1 MLIIPAIN
9 AETFDEVQKKIKLI
23 EPYSSWAHLDI
34 ADGTFTK
41 NTLWHNLLEFSLLE
55 TELNIELHFM
65 MDRIEERIDHW
76 LNISVKK
83 IIFHIDGSKDP
94 GFVIERCHKNKTEVG
109 VAISPDESITKAMVY
124 KNKVDFFQILG
135 VKPGLPGQKMDEN
148 TFDRIKEVRKFCPS
162 CIIEVDGGMN
172 KETMPKAIEAGA
184 NIIVS
189 ASAIFDSGKNIKEA
203 IEELKNVIR
212 RTNKKIGSDGEHD
225 SPRHY

>member
-9 AETFDEVQKKIKLI
+9 AQTFDEVQKKIKLI
-23 EPYSSWAHLDI
+23 EPYVSWAHLDI

-41 NTLWHNLLEFSLLE
+41 NTLWHNLLEFSMLE

-76 LNISVKK
+76 LNIMVKK

-94 GFVIERCHKNKTEVG
+94 DFVIERCHKNKTEVG
-109 VAISPDESITKAMVY
+109 IAISPNESIAKAMVF
-124 KNKVDFFQILG
+124 KDKIDFFQILG
-135 VKPGLPGQKMDEN
+135 VLPGLPGQKMDEN
-148 TFDRIKEVRKFCPS
+148 TFERIKEVRKFCPS

-172 KETMPKAIEAGA
+172 KETIPKAISAGA

-189 ASAIFDSGKNIKEA
+189 ASAIFDSGKDVGEA
-203 IEELKNVIR
+203 IEELK
-212 RTNKKIGSDGEHD
+212 KLK
-225 SPRHY
+225 

>member
-9 AETFDEVQKKIKLI
+9 AQTFDEVQNKIKLI
-23 EPYSSWAHLDI
+23 EPYVSWVHLDI

-41 NTLWHNLLEFSLLE
+41 NTLWHNLLEFSMLE

-76 LNISVKK
+76 LNIMVKK
-83 IIFHIDGSKDP
+83 VIFHIDASKDP
-94 GFVIERCHKNKTEVG
+94 GFVIDRCHKNKTEVG
-109 VAISPDESITKAMVY
+109 IAISSDESIAKAMAF
-124 KNKVDFFQILG
+124 KDKIDFFQILG

-148 TFDRIKEVRKFCPS
+148 TFDRIREVRKFCPS

-172 KETMPKAIEAGA
+172 KETIPKAISAGA

-189 ASAIFDSGKNIKEA
+189 ASAIFDSGKSVEEA
-203 IEELKNVIR
+203 IEGLKN
-212 RTNKKIGSDGEHD
+212 
-225 SPRHY
+225 

>member
-9 AETFDEVQKKIKLI
+9 AQTFDEVQKKIKLI
-23 EPYSSWAHLDI
+23 EPYVSWVHLDI

-41 NTLWHNLLEFSLLE
+41 NTLWHNLLEFSMLE

-76 LNISVKK
+76 LNIMVKK
-83 IIFHIDGSKDP
+83 VIFHIDASKDP
-94 GFVIERCHKNKTEVG
+94 GFVIDRCHKNKTEVG
-109 VAISPDESITKAMVY
+109 IAISSDESIAKAMAF
-124 KNKVDFFQILG
+124 KDKIDFFQILG

-148 TFDRIKEVRKFCPS
+148 TFDRIREVRKFCPS

-172 KETMPKAIEAGA
+172 LETISSAVSAGA

-189 ASAIFDSGKNIKEA
+189 ASAIFDSKDIAGTIKEFQN
-203 IEELKNVIR
+203 L
-212 RTNKKIGSDGEHD
+212 G
-225 SPRHY
+225 

>member
-9 AETFDEVQKKIKLI
+9 AQTFDEVQKKIKLI
-23 EPYSSWAHLDI
+23 EPHVSWVHLDI

-41 NTLWHNLLEFSLLE
+41 NTLWHNLLEFSMLE

-76 LNISVKK
+76 LNIMVKK
-83 IIFHIDGSKDP
+83 VIFHIDASKDP
-94 GFVIERCHKNKTEVG
+94 GFVIDRCHKNKTEVG
-109 VAISPDESITKAMVY
+109 IAISSDESIAKAMAF
-124 KNKVDFFQILG
+124 KDKIDFFQILG

-148 TFDRIKEVRKFCPS
+148 TFDRIREVRKFCPS

-172 KETMPKAIEAGA
+172 KETIPKAISAGA

-189 ASAIFDSGKNIKEA
+189 ANAIFNSGKNIKDA
-203 IEELKNVIR
+203 IEELK
-212 RTNKKIGSDGEHD
+212 KLK
-225 SPRHY
+225 

>member
-9 AETFDEVQKKIKLI
+9 AESFDEVQRKIKLI
-23 EPYSSWAHLDI
+23 EPCSSWVHLDI

-94 GFVIERCHKNKTEVG
+94 FFVIDRCHKNKTEVG
-109 VAISPDESITKAMVY
+109 IAISPDESIAKAMAY
-124 KNKVDFFQILG
+124 KDKVNFFQILG
-135 VKPGLPGQKMDEN
+135 VKPGLQGQKMDEN
-148 TFDRIKEVRKFCPS
+148 TFDRIREVRKFCPS

-172 KETMPKAIEAGA
+172 KETIPKAISAGA

-189 ASAIFDSGKNIKEA
+189 ASAIFDSDKSVGEA
-203 IEELKNVIR
+203 IEELRNIK
-212 RTNKKIGSDGEHD
+212 
-225 SPRHY
+225 